1 MGASAA
7 GRQGQQ
13 DKQGVE
19 GQGQSDVLHEEQA
32 IEAATRPVTSR
43 WTGTALSSTSAGY
56 IEREWR
62 TRPYAC
68 YHDPVAMAHVHE
80 YTLKPL
86 SEPAV
91 APVCTRS
98 QDAPVLGAGAA
109 LAQRDEGV
117 LGGQAPLFSSSDMDN
132 DQEVHCFQQIVVGA
146 TLHRDMGVDPRRSP
160 SHLNSSSHATYL
172 WKLQLMLQLIF
183 NH

>member
-1 MGASAA
+1 MSTSTPSSRSRSRRWRLYAPGTTLSLASSSPTVASPA
-7 GRQGQQ
+7 TC
-13 DKQGVE
+13 
-19 GQGQSDVLHEEQA
+19 STA
-32 IEAATRPVTSR
+32 TATRMC
-43 WTGTALSSTSAGY
+43 WCHLF
-56 IEREWR
+56 I
-62 TRPYAC
+62 
-68 YHDPVAMAHVHE
+68 
-80 YTLKPL
+80 
-86 SEPAV
+86 
-91 APVCTRS
+91 RS